1 MEAVNNLN
9 TTTTASN
16 VVVVKNSKEKA
27 FFLKLRERKMENLK
41 KLESIGLLLNN
52 GTK

>member
-1 MEAVNNLN
+1 MEAVNKVKN
-9 TTTTASN
+9 TTTASN
-16 VVVVKNSKEKA
+16 VVVVKDPKVKA

-41 KLESIGLLLNN
+41 NLESIGLLLNN